1 MLTAVSAIS
10 VWAMPLMVF
19 GILAFG
25 LYRRVPVYDAFLEGA
40 KDGLKTGVS
49 IIPPILGLLV
59 AIGMLRAS
67 GALELIIAAIRPV
80 TDFLRFPPEIVPFA
94 LMRPL
99 SGGGSLALA
108 TDLFSQHGT
117 DSLIGRAVS
126 VMMGSTETT
135 FYTLAVYFGAV
146 GVKHTR
152 YTVKCALLA
161 DAAGILLSVWA
172 CRLIFGG

>member
-1 MLTAVSAIS
+1 MLRAASAIS
-10 VWAMPLMVF
+10 SWAMPLMVF

-25 LYRRVPVYDAFLEGA
+25 LYRRVPVYDTFLEGA
-40 KDGLKTGVS
+40 KEGLKTGVS

-67 GALELIIAAIRPV
+67 GALDLITAAIRPV
-80 TDFLRFPPEIVPFA
+80 TDFLHFPPEIVPFA
-94 LMRPL
+94 LMRPM

-108 TDLFSQHGT
+108 TDLFQQHGT

-146 GVKHTR
+146 AVKNTR

-161 DAAGILLSVWA
+161 DIVGILLSVWV
-172 CRLIFGG
+172 CRFVFGG